1 MNRFYLQR
9 MKFALLLFLLTLG
22 GNRQVVA
29 QDVNFKI
36 VDALVQESLKA
47 KMERN
52 VLQLLEAMTVSHD
65 IRSKKISIKS
75 GACTPEA
82 MAELSKIWKT
92 SHLVPVPANI
102 SAQLLKTKSGFQVR
116 GIPVDIVEA
125 EDSEK
130 RQEIT
135 IDFNPIG
142 TISSISISMD
152 MHRYEKIMAEA
163 EKSLPL
169 DYERRQIIVDFIE
182 NFRTAYNRK
191 DLDFLNAVYS
201 DNALIITGRLVK
213 EKPNSDGMFKSLGTS
228 KVEYMRQT
236 KQEYI
241 KSLAGIFKRNKYL
254 NIRFE
259 DIEVMKH
266 PKLHN
271 IYSVTLKQ
279 HWQAG
284 NYKDTGWLFLL
295 IDFHDEDNPLI
306 HVRTWQPEKNSQGQ
320 IITKR
325 EDVPNISTFLIKK
338 PIIKSIR
345 KKPVK

>member
-9 MKFALLLFLLTLG
+9 MKFALLLFLMTLG

-52 VLQLLEAMTVSHD
+52 VLLLLEAMTVSHD

-92 SHLVPVPANI
+92 SQLVPVPANI
-102 SAQLLKTKSGFQVR
+102 KAQLLKTKSGFQVR
-116 GIPVDIVEA
+116 GIPVEVVEA
-125 EDSEK
+125 EGAEK

-142 TISSISISMD
+142 TISSISISME

-163 EKSLPL
+163 KQGLPL

-191 DLDFLNAVYS
+191 DLDFLKAVYS

-228 KVEYMRQT
+228 KVEYLRQT

-241 KSLAGIFKRNKYL
+241 KNLAGIFKRNKYI
-254 NIRFE
+254 NRGC
-259 DIEVMKH
+259 V
-266 PKLHN
+266 
-271 IYSVTLKQ
+271 
-279 HWQAG
+279 
-284 NYKDTGWLFLL
+284 
-295 IDFHDEDNPLI
+295 
-306 HVRTWQPEKNSQGQ
+306 
-320 IITKR
+320 II
-325 EDVPNISTFLIKK
+325 
-338 PIIKSIR
+338 
-345 KKPVK
+345 